1 MSEDTSSGPGPF
13 PVHLLP
19 PSIAEM
25 VNAMGISAGCG
36 LDLPAVT
43 ALGVVGCAI
52 GPGIMVCNYL
62 TKDLPT
68 PTNVFVVLVGI
79 SGGGKSRNG
88 GPLFRPLFLYQDG
101 VREAFKKDKLPKLK
115 AELKVVEKDI
125 KVLDKQIEM
134 ESERKAKQA
143 EKDSVPVVIENINF
157 SQASKLS
164 NEERLARLYGKQSE
178 LKELMNPP
186 QVVMEDFT
194 VQILVRAMSRND
206 GKMLIISSDG
216 RETVNNLMGRYN
228 RGKTDESI
236 LLKGWSAER
245 YTYDRK
251 GDNGELVSETIERC
265 LVGII
270 LMVQPDK
277 ADELVRCDALANGGF
292 LPRTQ
297 IVFTEADP
305 ALPSTLRPLPDDVR
319 QAWNVFVYCLLQCYY
334 AAESPVLIELSEEAQ
349 AIWNAYADSKV
360 QERNDGEKEAFSF
373 RSRDAETAR
382 RYAGILHAGR
392 YGDSAHRYSIAGE
405 TMQAAIQIVEWF
417 DWHRQ
422 KIVGFHEGEKEAK
435 QMKKL
440 QDLKAR
446 FPRGFS
452 LREVCRKRL
461 TGDDDRQKNQEL
473 LNRLLGKG
481 ELVSFPDGD
490 GDALYQLP

>member
-1 MSEDTSSGPGPF
+1 MSEDTASGPGPF

-19 PSIAEM
+19 PSIADM
-25 VNAMGISAGCG
+25 VKAMGSSAGCG

-88 GPLFRPLFLYQDG
+88 GPLFHPLFLYQDG
-101 VREAFKKDKLPKLK
+101 VREAFKKDTLPKLK

-125 KVLDKQIEM
+125 KVLDKHIEM
-134 ESERKAKQA
+134 ESERKSKQA
-143 EKDSVPVVIENINF
+143 EKESVPVVIENINF
-157 SQASKLS
+157 AEAARPSS
-164 NEERLARLYGKQSE
+164 EERLARLYGKQSE

-194 VQILVRAMSRND
+194 VQILVRTMSRND
-206 GKMLIISSDG
+206 GKMLIVSSDG
-216 RETVNNLMGRYN
+216 RETINNLMGRYN

-245 YTYDRK
+245 YNYDRK

-270 LMVQPDK
+270 LMIQPDK
-277 ADELVRCDALANGGF
+277 ASELVECAALAAGGF

-297 IVFTEADP
+297 IVFTEIDP

-319 QAWNVFVYCLLQCYY
+319 QAWNVFVYSLLVRYY
-334 AAESPVLIELSEEAQ
+334 SVESPVLIELSEEAQ
-349 AIWNAYADSKV
+349 VIWNAYADSKV
-360 QERNDGEKEAFSF
+360 QERNDGEKHAFSF

-382 RYAGILHAGR
+382 RYAGILHAGL
-392 YGDSAHRYSIAGE
+392 YGDSAHGYRIAGE

-422 KIVGFHEGEKEAK
+422 KVVGFHEGEKEAK

-440 QDLKAR
+440 QELKAR
-446 FPRGFS
+446 YPRGFT
-452 LREVCRKRL
+452 LRDVCRKRL

-473 LNRLLGKG
+473 LDRLVEKG
-481 ELVSFPDGD
+481 EILGFPEGDDGM
-490 GDALYQLP
+490 LYQMP

>member
-1 MSEDTSSGPGPF
+1 MNKDSSCGPGPF
-13 PVHLLP
+13 PVYLLP
-19 PSIAEM
+19 PSIKGM
-25 VNAMGISAGCG
+25 VEAMGTSAGCG

-52 GPGIMVCNYL
+52 GPGVMVCTYL

-68 PTNVFVVLVGI
+68 PTNVFVVMVGI

-88 GPLFRPLFLYQDG
+88 GPLFQPIFRYQDN
-101 VREAFKKDKLPKLK
+101 VQEAFKKQALPKLK
-115 AELKVVEKDI
+115 AEMKVLEREI
-125 KVLDKQIEM
+125 KALDKQVEM
-134 ESERKAKQA
+134 EVERKAKHTGKEA
-143 EKDSVPVVIENINF
+143 VPVKPEGINF
-157 SQASKLS
+157 AEAAKPSL
-164 NEERLARLYGKQSE
+164 EEKLARLYGRQAE
-178 LKELMNPP
+178 LRELMHLP

-194 VQILVRAMSRND
+194 VQILVRSMARNQ
-206 GKMLIISSDG
+206 GKMLIVSSDA

-270 LMVQPDK
+270 LMIQPDK
-277 ADELVRCDALANGGF
+277 ASELVECAALAAGGF

-297 IVFTEADP
+297 IVFTDIDP
-305 ALPSTLRPLPDDVR
+305 ALPSTLKPLPDDVR
-319 QAWNVFVYCLLQCYY
+319 QEWNVFIDGLLQRYY
-334 AAESPVLIELSEEAQ
+334 AAGSPVLIQLSEEAQ

-360 QERNDGEKEAFSF
+360 QERNGGEKHAFSF

-382 RYAGILHAGR
+382 RYAGILHAGV
-392 YGDSAHRYSIAGE
+392 YGSLAHEYLIDGKTIRS
-405 TMQAAIQIVEWF
+405 AIQIVEWF

-422 KIVGFHEGEKEAK
+422 KVVGFHEGERESK
-435 QMKKL
+435 QIKKL
-440 QDLKAR
+440 QELKATH
-446 FPRGFS
+446 PRGFT

-461 TGDDDRQKNQEL
+461 AGDDDSQKNQEL
-473 LNRLLGKG
+473 LDRLLAKG
-481 ELVSFPDGD
+481 LLISSEDGR
-490 GDALYQLP
+490 GGVLYQFL